1 MNAPADIQ
9 TDHREEADRYRGE
22 LFRYGNLRVAVCR
35 DGIQW
40 LLQRRR
46 GTKTLGGAAWRTIA
60 YCVTRKALT
69 RLYQAHCGA
78 VAPELADLAESIA
91 RRNAHG

>member
-1 MNAPADIQ
+1 MNALSDIR

-22 LFRYGNLRVAVCR
+22 LFRHGNLRVAVCR

-46 GTKTLGGAAWRTIA
+46 GVKTVGGAAWRTIA

-69 RLYQAHCGA
+69 RLYQAQSGA
-78 VAPELADLAESIA
+78 VAPELADFPETVSRAK
-91 RRNAHG
+91 RG